1 MEPKPDSDS
10 DSDSRPA
17 PSSASSPSSPGARA
31 DAIAGARDV
40 SPVVLGNLP
49 YGIVTGIAMLEAGF
63 SEVQALLLSGLVFGG
78 ASQLAAADLVVAGAP
93 LAVVV
98 LTGLVVNARL
108 MMYSA
113 SLAPH
118 FRDLSGPWRAG
129 LAAFLT
135 DPVYAVSVNAA
146 GERRALRWYFIGAV
160 APVWGSWV
168 VGTAVGVLVGRSVP
182 PGWRLD
188 FAVPLVFLALVVPA
202 IEDRSTAVAA
212 IVAGAAAVLGQ
223 GLPYQTGLLAA
234 AGLGIAAGRLAEVAR

>member
-1 MEPKPDSDS
+1 M
-10 DSDSRPA
+10 
-17 PSSASSPSSPGARA
+17 GARE
-31 DAIAGARDV
+31 DALAGARDV

-49 YGIVTGIAMLEAGF
+49 YGVVTGVAMIEAGF
-63 SEVQALLLSGLVFGG
+63 SELQAVLLSGLVFGG

-93 LAVVV
+93 VAVVV

-108 MMYSA
+108 VMYSA

-118 FRDLSGPWRAG
+118 FRELSGAWRAG
-129 LAAFLT
+129 LAAFVT
-135 DPVYAVSVNAA
+135 DPVYAVSVAA
-146 GERRALRWYFIGAV
+146 SGDEERALRWYFLGAV

-168 VGTAVGVLVGRSVP
+168 AGTAVGVLAGRRVP

-212 IVAGAAAVLGQ
+212 AVAATIAVLGQ
-223 GLPYQTGLLAA
+223 GLPYQAGLLVA
-234 AGLGIAAGRLAEVAR
+234 AGVGIAAGRLAEVAG